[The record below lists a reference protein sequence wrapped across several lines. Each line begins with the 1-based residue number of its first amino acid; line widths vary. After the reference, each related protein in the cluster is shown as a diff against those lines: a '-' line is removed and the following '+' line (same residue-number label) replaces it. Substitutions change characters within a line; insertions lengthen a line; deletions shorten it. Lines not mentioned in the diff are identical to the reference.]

1 MCNHMPST
9 GRPPLSTD
17 MTVNSAPCNGM
28 SCEGGEEPR
37 RWLLPA
43 PRLCPPCARPKK
55 WKCPGEMG
63 VFILF
68 LARFRLQSY
77 NLLEQAVIGREH
89 GDLAWTKDLMEQR
102 GKIVD
107 PTPANFKL
115 ISFTRVSSRSSMPT
129 SRRHCRARRAGTFAS
144 PIVCPSPTGT
154 NVACLF
160 APCLYSLHPSLLAS
174 LFAPAP

>member
-1 MCNHMPST
+1 MAAACAS
-9 GRPPLSTD
+9 PLPT
-17 MTVNSAPCNGM
+17 
-28 SCEGGEEPR
+28 
-37 RWLLPA
+37 
-43 PRLCPPCARPKK
+43 LCGPEK
-55 WKCPGEMG
+55 WKCYGEMG

-77 NLLEQAVIGREH
+77 NLLEQAVIGWEH